1 MHRLYMQLVQIPT
14 FPFYTIFILVLI
26 ISANF
31 LAQLF
36 PCRFQRAL
44 QDNMYLKHLF
54 GLLTLNF
61 FVLLSLPEFSTSLYE
76 CIKSSSILYL
86 FFMIITK
93 TDATIFYI
101 ILLLLG
107 ISYLIQLNI
116 DILDKKIEKDNTV
129 IDDHTENTVISN
141 SKVSEQTLTQENK
154 TINDIDFYRNVTY
167 YLNLAIIV
175 FTMFG
180 FTSYLGEKKYEY
192 KTKFNYLNFLFG
204 RAGCKNA
211 SPNLSYPEAIKY
223 AFA

>member
-1 MHRLYMQLVQIPT
+1 MHRLYMPLVQIPT
-14 FPFYTIFILVLI
+14 SPFYAIFIFVLI

-44 QDNMYLKHLF
+44 HENMYLKHLF

-61 FVLLSLPEFSTSLYE
+61 FVLLALPEFSTSLYD
-76 CIKSSSILYL
+76 CVKSSSILYL

-93 TDATIFYI
+93 TDVVAFYT

-107 ISYLIQLNI
+107 VSYLIQLNI
-116 DILDKKIEKDNTV
+116 NILDKKVEKDNTV
-129 IDDHTENTVISN
+129 IDDHTENTVIYNSN
-141 SKVSEQTLTQENK
+141 VGEQTLTQENK
-154 TINDIDFYRNVTY
+154 TINDIDFYKNVTY
-167 YLNLAIIV
+167 YLNLVIIV
-175 FTMFG
+175 FTILG

-192 KTKFNYLNFLFG
+192 KTKFNYLKFLFG
-204 RAGCKNA
+204 RAHCKDA
-211 SPNLSYPEAIKY
+211 SPNLSYLEAIKY

>member
-1 MHRLYMQLVQIPT
+1 MNISTVIKY
-14 FPFYTIFILVLI
+14 PFYAIFILVLI

-93 TDATIFYI
+93 TDVAVFYT

-116 DILDKKIEKDNTV
+116 NILVKKTEKNTTV
-129 IDDHTENTVISN
+129 IDDPTENPVISN
-141 SKVSEQTLTQENK
+141 SKLSEQTLTQENK
-154 TINDIDFYRNVTY
+154 TINDIDFYKNVTY
-167 YLNLAIIV
+167 YLNLIIIV
-175 FTMFG
+175 FTILG
-180 FTSYLGEKKYEY
+180 FTSYLGEKKYDY
-192 KTKFNYLNFLFG
+192 KTKFNYLKFLFG
-204 RAGCKNA
+204 RARCKDV
-211 SPNLSYPEAIKY
+211 SPNLSYLEAIKY